1 MPATSKAQQKAAGA
15 ALAAKRGETSR
26 AQLEEASREMY
37 DSMTMEELEELA
49 STPLEGLP
57 EDMADKSADMGHGDQ
72 LRQQQQQNQDRRNQQ
87 AGGQNQDRRNQQA
100 GGQNQDRRN
109 QQAGG
114 QNQTHGQ
121 DGKKDKDA
129 QKNQGNLDQND
140 PRRSKDVDPAEEDED
155 SLGNRSDRVPDSG
168 RNPASDEQRQFGNE
182 DRTNREIG
190 TEDMPDP
197 IEVDRDGNARRSKD
211 EA

>member
-37 DSMTMEELEELA
+37 DSMTMEELEDLA

-57 EDMADKSADMGHGDQ
+57 EHAAKKSADMGHGDQ
-72 LRQQQQQNQDRRNQQ
+72 LRHQQQQNQDRRQQ
-87 AGGQNQDRRNQQA
+87 S
-100 GGQNQDRRN
+100 
-109 QQAGG
+109 GG

-129 QKNQGNLDQND
+129 QKNPGNLDQND

-190 TEDMPDP
+190 AEDMPDP

>member
-37 DSMTMEELEELA
+37 DSMTMEELEDLA

-57 EDMADKSADMGHGDQ
+57 EHAAKKSADMGHGDQ
-72 LRQQQQQNQDRRNQQ
+72 LRHQQQ
-87 AGGQNQDRRNQQA
+87 QNQDRRNQQA

-155 SLGNRSDRVPDSG
+155 SLGNRSNRVPDSG